1 MLPEKVDRTD
11 AIFNIA
17 RVAVLIQAMSSGN
30 LELLKNAMQD
40 KMHQPVR
47 GRPEI
52 MPAMYPC
59 IEAALAAGAKGAC
72 LYVDLVMMLDRSAV
86 DCSPYPVP

>member
-1 MLPEKVDRTD
+1 VPQGVFSTEAARSMLPEKVDRTD

-40 KMHQPVR
+40 KMHSPS
-47 GRPEI
+47 
-52 MPAMYPC
+52 
-59 IEAALAAGAKGAC
+59 AAGPRSCRPCTPALRPRLQPGQRARAC
-72 LYVDLVMMLDRSAV
+72 TSTW
-86 DCSPYPVP
+86 S